1 MALGVLSAFHQHQI
15 SIPGEKSVIGYDD
28 TYESSFFYPA
38 LTTVSLDLDL
48 QGKEAVRRILDSGE
62 DNAVRMSSI
71 LPARLVVRQ
80 STGPKGEKGKNLQV
94 LAQQLRD
101 IAHQLGDM

>member
-1 MALGVLSAFHQHQI
+1 M
-15 SIPGEKSVIGYDD
+15 IPTKARSSTRRDD
-28 TYESSFFYPA
+28 G
-38 LTTVSLDLDL
+38 LTGILDL

-62 DNAVRMSSI
+62 ESALRMSSI

-80 STGPKGEKGKNLQV
+80 STGPKGEKGKPRA

-101 IAHQLGDM
+101 CASTGCVGVSTSITGKSARKDYPASAYTGAILK